1 MELDWTDE
9 TAHRMI
15 NIRTIHSNHAFREER
30 RPLSSGVPF
39 RQSGSRLET
48 ISDIKEL
55 GTGHTGELTA
65 EARTGSFLACNSDSG
80 SLSLLG

>member
-1 MELDWTDE
+1 MLFVRKDGRLAQAYLLGKADHDW
-9 TAHRMI
+9 
-15 NIRTIHSNHAFREER
+15 
-30 RPLSSGVPF
+30 
-39 RQSGSRLET
+39 ET